1 MVSVS
6 DTVTYVESE
15 SSKERGNKNKSGSKP
30 QDVIQLSIFGDD
42 EPGVGSKPDTVV
54 AVDKP
59 ARDFIRN
66 MKDIDVMNMTPLQA
80 MQLLNELKLKAQQLS

>member
-1 MVSVS
+1 M
-6 DTVTYVESE
+6 ESE
-15 SSKERGNKNKSGSKP
+15 SSQERSNKNKYSSKQ
-30 QDVIQLSIFGDD
+30 QDVVQLSIFGDD
-42 EPGVGSKPDTVV
+42 EPGVGTKPDTVV

-59 ARDFIRN
+59 TRDFIRN